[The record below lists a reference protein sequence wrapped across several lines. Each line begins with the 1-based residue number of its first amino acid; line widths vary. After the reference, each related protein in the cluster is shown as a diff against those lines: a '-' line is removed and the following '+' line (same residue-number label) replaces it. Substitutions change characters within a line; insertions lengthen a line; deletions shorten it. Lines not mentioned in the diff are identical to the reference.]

1 MYTFF
6 LTSILLIDQGLFNLL
21 IISSSINSE
30 QVYIH
35 TESQIRYVGFETR
48 GWKAPPLNYNK
59 YISKVVNMKQTYQMF
74 FGLNTPTGTISE
86 DAWDAFRDVISM
98 SFAGYTI
105 QDCEGAWK
113 GSQESTKLV
122 TVTTKY
128 RDKIIDVCD
137 AYMKT
142 FDQDAVGLLIT
153 NPMRFVTK
161 VSEVY

>member
-1 MYTFF
+1 
-6 LTSILLIDQGLFNLL
+6 
-21 IISSSINSE
+21 
-30 QVYIH
+30 
-35 TESQIRYVGFETR
+35 
-48 GWKAPPLNYNK
+48 
-59 YISKVVNMKQTYQMF
+59 MKQTYQMF
-74 FGLNTPTGTISE
+74 FGLNTPTRTITQDE
-86 DAWDAFRDVISM
+86 WDAFRDVISM

-113 GSQESTKLV
+113 GIQESTKLV

-137 AYMKT
+137 AFINT
-142 FDQDAVGLLIT
+142 FNQDAVGLLVT